1 MSMTEPYR
9 ASNPVLLITAAAL
22 INDEGQV
29 LVQLRPEGK
38 PLAGLWEFPGGK
50 VEAGE
55 SPQAALVRELHEEL
69 LVDTAEN
76 DLVPFTFASEKLGE
90 RDLLLLLFLCRR
102 WSGEPAPLVASELR
116 WCSVDELRQL
126 PMPPADVPLVEQL
139 SQIL

>member
-69 LVDTAEN
+69 LVNTAEN
-76 DLVPFTFASEKLGE
+76 DLVPFTFASEKLGD
-90 RDLLLLLFLCRR
+90 RVLLLLLFLCRR